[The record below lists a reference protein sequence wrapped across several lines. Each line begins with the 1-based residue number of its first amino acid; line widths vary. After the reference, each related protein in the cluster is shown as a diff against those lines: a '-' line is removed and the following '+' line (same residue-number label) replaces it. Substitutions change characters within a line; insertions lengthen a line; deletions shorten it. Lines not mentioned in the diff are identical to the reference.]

1 MSKSPKQSDYKA
13 SASEVANAE
22 IGQKEYARFR
32 EKYAPLLKIRA
43 ETSQSDDIKH
53 SLRGR
58 ANADVMQTLS
68 KPSIV
73 AAESTTAAGDM
84 AEAVTGQLGQANKSA
99 RAYQNDMGADTLA
112 KARQQA
118 GRAQQGLSEV
128 ARLSTSAA
136 LAKAQ
141 AKQDVAQ
148 SKWNAAFQIGTAAVG
163 QGIENYAQ
171 TGNAFTPGVVDT
183 TQGTNGVM
191 EDGSVKYRSALNIGE
206 YWGAGTMRNF

>member
-1 MSKSPKQSDYKA
+1 MSKSPKKSDYKA

-43 ETSQSDDIKH
+43 EKSQSDDSKTN
-53 SLRGR
+53 LRGR

-68 KPSIV
+68 KPSIM

-84 AEAVTGQLGQANKSA
+84 AEAVTGQLGKANTSA
-99 RAYQNDMGADTLA
+99 RAYQNDVGADTLA

-128 ARLSTSAA
+128 ARLSTSTA

-183 TQGTNGVM
+183 TKGTNGVND
-191 EDGSVKYRSALNIGE
+191 DGSVNYRSARDIGE
-206 YWGAGTMRNF
+206 FFGAGTKRNF